1 MNDNLRILDVEINNL
16 KETLYLLMKTSSLTD
31 EVVVK
36 CSEKLD
42 RLILQYQKENKF
54 S

>member
-1 MNDNLRILDVEINNL
+1 MNDNLKILDVEINNL
-16 KETLYLLMKTSSLTD
+16 KETLYLLMKTSNLTD
-31 EVVVK
+31 EMVLK

-42 RLILQYQKENKF
+42 KLILQYQRENKF